1 MEIGLISDTHL
12 PSYAIL
18 NRSGEFLK
26 LWERIK
32 HVFSGVN
39 HIIHAGDVV
48 CEELIAFLE
57 TLSPVSVVCGNM
69 DLEEGI
75 TKWPK
80 ILALELG
87 GKKLGISHKLQDLY
101 SINVDDVD
109 VIISGHTHIP
119 SIQEDP
125 NGKLL
130 INPGSAC
137 LPRPIPKKMLFEGD
151 ITPRP
156 TLGILSIENDL
167 ISAFIKRI

>member
-1 MEIGLISDTHL
+1 
-12 PSYAIL
+12 L
-18 NRSGEFLK
+18 NRSEEFLIF
-26 LWERIK
+26 WSRIK
-32 HVFSGVN
+32 KVFSGVN

-48 CEELIAFLE
+48 CEELITLLE

-69 DLEEGI
+69 DKEEGI
-75 TKWPK
+75 TKWSK
-80 ILALELG
+80 ILTIELG
-87 GKKLGISHKLQDLY
+87 GKNLAISHKLQDLY
-101 SINVDDVD
+101 SIPLENVDVL
-109 VIISGHTHIP
+109 ISGHTHIP

-130 INPGSAC
+130 INPGSAR